1 MTRSTSHSTW
11 IFEAVDQDG
20 QAIVSTF
27 KSNGTR
33 PESIHELALEWG
45 REVGADRVIGYAKKS
60 AHRGPGFVLRVADDR
75 IEYHPPLLG
84 IDEDRPSSTKAA
96 ILAAENAARTI
107 DVDDPMYGPVRMTPA
122 EHGEYL
128 RRACEP

>member
-84 IDEDRPSSTKAA
+84 IDAVSYTHLDVYKRQLPQPVERQPVGGLIFEAVFA
-96 ILAAENAARTI
+96 IRIALQGR
-107 DVDDPMYGPVRMTPA
+107 
-122 EHGEYL
+122 
-128 RRACEP
+128 